1 MFLPMKFRDCLL
13 ISVLLFL
20 AGCETETTPS
30 GQQTQLT
37 SLPADAP
44 TLGTKIQQLVRS
56 GATPVSQTDEY
67 PEIDWEYLE
76 LPGHG
81 LADIVKKY
89 QPQIDAIPEGDPAEE
104 AVMDKMQA
112 DLNAAPVNPA
122 MNGKKIKLP
131 GFVAPLEI
139 DESNG
144 MVGDFLLV
152 PYFGACIHLPPPP
165 LSQTLLVKPKTGKS
179 LGMERVYE
187 PVWVSGTILT
197 ESTKTDL
204 ADAGY
209 KIVDASI
216 EMYQETED
224 EAQ

>member
-1 MFLPMKFRDCLL
+1 MKANHCLL
-13 ISVLLFL
+13 IGFFLFL
-20 AGCETETTPS
+20 SGCDTETATNAEQAS
-30 GQQTQLT
+30 EAAT
-37 SLPADAP
+37 LPADAP
-44 TLGTKIQQLVRS
+44 ALGTKIQQLTGS
-56 GATPVSQTDEY
+56 GAKTTSQTGEY
-67 PEIDWEYLE
+67 PQIAWEDLE

-81 LADIVKKY
+81 LEDIVKKY

-112 DLNAAPVNPA
+112 ELNTAPVNPA

-179 LGMERVYE
+179 IGMERVYE
-187 PVWVSGTILT
+187 PVWVSGTIKT

-209 KIVDASI
+209 KIVDAAI
-216 EMYQETED
+216 EMYQEPND
-224 EAQ
+224 ETQ

>member
-1 MFLPMKFRDCLL
+1 MKYCTCLFVGL
-13 ISVLLFL
+13 LLFL
-20 AGCETETTPS
+20 SGCGVETAPS
-30 GQQTQLT
+30 GGQTEAT
-37 SLPADAP
+37 TLPADAP
-44 TLGTKIQQLVRS
+44 ALGTKIQQLANS
-56 GATPVSQTDEY
+56 DNAAVSPADEY
-67 PEIDWEYLE
+67 PKIAWEDLE

-81 LADIVKKY
+81 LEDIVKKY
-89 QPQIDAIPEGDPAEE
+89 QAQIEAIPEGDPAEE
-104 AVMDKMQA
+104 AVMEKMQA
-112 DLNAAPVNPA
+112 ELNTAPVNPA

-165 LSQTLLVKPKTGKS
+165 LSQTILVKPLTGKS
-179 LGMERVYE
+179 ISMERVYE
-187 PVWVSGTILT
+187 PIWVSGTIRT

-209 KIVDASI
+209 QIVDAAI
-216 EMYQETED
+216 DMYQEPQD
-224 EAQ
+224 EAEKQP

>member
-1 MFLPMKFRDCLL
+1 MKYCTCLFV
-13 ISVLLFL
+13 ISSLLL
-20 AGCETETTPS
+20 SGCGVETAPSGRQTETT
-30 GQQTQLT
+30 T
-37 SLPADAP
+37 LPANAP
-44 TLGTKIQQLVRS
+44 ALGTKIQQLAS
-56 GATPVSQTDEY
+56 SDSTAASPADEY
-67 PEIDWEYLE
+67 PKIAWENLE

-81 LADIVKKY
+81 LEDIVKKY

-104 AVMDKMQA
+104 AVMEKMQA
-112 DLNAAPVNPA
+112 ELNTAPVNPA

-179 LGMERVYE
+179 IGMERVYE
-187 PVWVSGTILT
+187 PVWVSGTIKT

-209 KIVDASI
+209 KIVDAAI
-216 EMYQETED
+216 EMYQEPDD
-224 EAQ
+224 ETQ